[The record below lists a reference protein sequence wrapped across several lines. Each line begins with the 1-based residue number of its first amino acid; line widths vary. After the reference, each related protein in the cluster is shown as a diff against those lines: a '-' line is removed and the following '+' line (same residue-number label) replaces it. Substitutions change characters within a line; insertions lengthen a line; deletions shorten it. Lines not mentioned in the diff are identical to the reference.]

1 MKTKS
6 QLMARILRI
15 FCAMVFLSL
24 GFAHKPPQAMA
35 SPFLSASYQLPDG
48 SFADLCVSDTAV
60 KHDIGGTG
68 CDVCRLHSMALLPT
82 PDHDHWL
89 ISVFPSLVARLE
101 NTASRFVF
109 KPVERPRSRGPP
121 AFA

>member
-6 QLMARILRI
+6 QPMARIRI

-60 KHDIGGTG
+60 KHAIGGTG
-68 CDVCRLHSMALLPT
+68 CDVCRLASTALLPT
-82 PDHDHWL
+82 PGPYHWL
-89 ISVFPSLVARLE
+89 VTAFPSLVARLE
-101 NTASRFVF
+101 NTASCFVF
-109 KPVERPRSRGPP
+109 EPIERPRSRGPP
-121 AFA
+121 VSA